1 MKKEIVKKGF
11 DEAQNSLREKQ
22 VEEVKKIV
30 LKTLEK
36 IDTLKGNKKKKQA
49 EVKEIDEQIKILESD
64 IEDLKVGR
72 IDRIVERQEKD
83 EKAREVSVVVIIK
96 EKEIIRE
103 PWFQPYVVVEKW
115 NHQPYIDPNIVWC
128 GSTNNGN
135 SALYSNTINC
145 SVAKFG
151 TIGTYDVNG
160 TIVNLR

>member
-36 IDTLKGNKKKKQA
+36 IDTLKKNKKEKQV

-96 EKEIIRE
+96 EKEVIRE
-103 PWFQPYVVVEKW
+103 PWFQPYIVVEKW
-115 NHQPYIDPNIVWC
+115 HQPYVDPNITWC
-128 GSTNNGN
+128 VTNTNVPCDN
-135 SALYSNTINC
+135 NTINC